1 MRIHGLLRLAPVAAL
16 PLALAC
22 GDTFDIPDL
31 NNPGLEE
38 LESNPTRAAV
48 IDATQGLLIGA
59 RAGMSAQTGY
69 VAHLGILGRESL
81 TFDNSDPRYIDEMV
95 AGVLDPGNGAFGGSG
110 WAPRYANLRNASIVL
125 NALDVVSGFS
135 NAELEAIRGFTK
147 TIEALDLLITINL
160 RDVNG
165 AVIDAA
171 RPLSDPLAPFVSRT
185 ETFDRV
191 VSLLEEAKTHLQ
203 AGGAAFP
210 FALSSGFA
218 GFDTPAAFLRF
229 NRALRARVAVYRAD
243 YAGALTALG
252 ESFVSTSAP
261 LTLGVYH
268 SYGTGSGDATNGL
281 FQGDNPQI
289 VAQPSIRADAE
300 TKPGGGLDNRVV
312 AKTSVLATPVVDARG
327 VSSNVR
333 FDIYTS
339 LSSALP
345 IIRNEELILLR
356 AEARW
361 FTGDKTGAL
370 ADINFIRQ
378 TSGGLAAAA
387 QPASDDAFITE
398 LLRQRRYSLLMEGG
412 HRWIDN
418 RRFNRLATLPKARA
432 SDVVPSAFPVP
443 RNECVARG
451 LGTPCGFGAG

>member
-1 MRIHGLLRLAPVAAL
+1 MWIHRLARLAPIAML
-16 PLALAC
+16 PLAFAC
-22 GDTFDIPDL
+22 GDAFDIPDL

-69 VAHLGILGRESL
+69 VAHLGILGRESY
-81 TFDNSDPRYIDEMV
+81 TFDNSDPRYIDEML
-95 AGVLDPGNGAFGGSG
+95 AGVLDPGNGGFGGSG

-125 NALDVVSGFS
+125 NALDLVSGFS
-135 NAELEAIRGFTK
+135 PAELDAIRGFAR
-147 TIEALDLLITINL
+147 TIEALDLLITIDM
-160 RDVNG
+160 RDANG
-165 AVIDAA
+165 AVIDAS
-171 RPLSDPLAPFVSRT
+171 RPLSDPLAPFVSKND
-185 ETFDRV
+185 TFDRIIT
-191 VSLLEEAKTHLQ
+191 LLDEARTNLQ
-203 AGGAAFP
+203 AGGGAFP

-218 GFDTPAAFLRF
+218 GFDTPVTFVRF
-229 NRALRARVAVYRAD
+229 NRALRARVAAYRGD

-252 ESFVSTSAP
+252 ESFASTTAP

-289 VAQPSIRADAE
+289 VAVPSIRTDAE
-300 TKPGGGLDNRVV
+300 TKPGGGLDNRVL
-312 AKTSVLATPVVDARG
+312 AKTSILATPVVDARG

-333 FDIYTS
+333 FDIYPT
-339 LSSALP
+339 LSSPLA

-361 FTGDKTGAL
+361 FTGDKAGAMS
-370 ADINFIRQ
+370 DINFIRQ
-378 TSGGLAAAA
+378 TSGGLAAVA

-412 HRWIDN
+412 HRWIDS
-418 RRFNRLATLPKARA
+418 RRFNRLATLPKARP
-432 SDVVPSAFPVP
+432 SDLVPAAFPVP

-451 LGTPCGFGAG
+451 LPTPCGFGTG